1 MIKENVHIST
11 VFFDTDQLPDRMQVG
26 GKAMSL
32 IQLTRSGLPVP
43 EGFVLPVSF
52 FQPWLDQVQQSP
64 DWDTVLRSP
73 AAERRQRTSQ
83 IKASASQLPL
93 EINQRAV
100 LSKAMARLI
109 EGPGPQLFAVRSSS
123 PEEDLEEFSFAGGY
137 VTVLG
142 VTPEKV
148 EEAIRLS
155 FISCLDERVL
165 AYKQEHGMDIIV
177 PRIAVIVQRQIAA
190 EKAGVAF
197 SINPLNNNY
206 DEAVINANFGLGET
220 VVSGQVS
227 PDTYRIDKTNRA
239 ILERKVGTK
248 AISIWLDQ
256 VGGTFE
262 KPSPKKDQQCML
274 DAEMLSLTDLLN
286 SVENLYQKP
295 VDIEWAIAQDRLCLL
310 QARPITAYF
319 PIPDALRT
327 KPGERRNLYID
338 FSLTKWGMN
347 GLMSVL
353 GLSFL
358 ERTSDAMLRDTFGNI
373 SKEAIHCLRIPLD
386 GRVYINLSNT
396 LKLQGKKAW
405 VASMRTQDVL
415 VAEIVRLLDEQPYLP
430 QKLPRELKGFI
441 FRTIRTNL
449 RKAWSVLSA
458 LRDPQEFERRVLAEH
473 EQLLADFYHLAQ
485 FSEEE
490 TISDFADRLNQR
502 LMRYMAFFM
511 PAFYAA
517 MIALNRMRNA
527 LKDQPQAI
535 RDQANYLERGLPH
548 NITVQMGL
556 EMYHLSHFPE
566 ISNTPSGAEFHARL
580 KTGALSP
587 EFMAAWEQFIHN
599 FGFRSP
605 MEMDSAVARFAEQP
619 EQLFEL
625 LHSMSRNQDTE
636 NNSRAVYERAI
647 AEREQT
653 YQTMAALIEQKS
665 RRKSRQFARNYKTF
679 TALGGFR
686 EAAKYYFVL
695 MTGAFR
701 QRSLAA
707 GQSLVNAG
715 RLEQPDD
722 VFGLTIEELD
732 KALVVPSFEL
742 RSRIAQNNRYWKQYS
757 HVREFPTVF
766 DSRGRILRLPRKP
779 AREGEIQGEPI
790 SAGTV
795 TGRVKILRQPNEKP
809 LLPGEILVTRAT
821 DPGWTPLFINA
832 GGIILEVGGL
842 LQHGALVAR
851 EYGKPC
857 VAGIENAVE
866 VFKEGQIV
874 ELNGSNGVVRVIS
887 EPGLS

>member
-11 VFFDTDQLPDRMQVG
+11 VFFDTDSLPDRMQVG

-64 DWDTVLRSP
+64 DWDAVLRSP
-73 AAERRQRTSQ
+73 ASRTKAAYIADQSQRLP
-83 IKASASQLPL
+83 QLPL

-100 LSKAMARLI
+100 LSKAMARLM
-109 EGPGPQLFAVRSSS
+109 EGPGPHLFAVRSSS

-155 FISCLDERVL
+155 FVSCLDERVL
-165 AYKQEHGMDIIV
+165 AYKQEHGMDITV

-197 SINPLNNNY
+197 SINPLNNDF

-274 DAEMLSLTDLLN
+274 DAEMLSLTDLLI
-286 SVENLYQKP
+286 SVESLYQKP
-295 VDIEWAIAQDRLCLL
+295 VDIEWAIAQNQLYLL
-310 QARPITAYF
+310 QARPITAYI

-373 SKEAIHCLRIPLD
+373 SKEAIRCLRIPLD

-458 LRDPQEFERRVLAEH
+458 LRDPHGFEQRVLAEH
-473 EQLLADFYHLAQ
+473 EQILADFYHLAQ
-485 FSEEE
+485 
-490 TISDFADRLNQR
+490 
-502 LMRYMAFFM
+502 
-511 PAFYAA
+511 
-517 MIALNRMRNA
+517 
-527 LKDQPQAI
+527 
-535 RDQANYLERGLPH
+535 
-548 NITVQMGL
+548 
-556 EMYHLSHFPE
+556 
-566 ISNTPSGAEFHARL
+566 
-580 KTGALSP
+580 
-587 EFMAAWEQFIHN
+587 
-599 FGFRSP
+599 
-605 MEMDSAVARFAEQP
+605 
-619 EQLFEL
+619 
-625 LHSMSRNQDTE
+625 SR
-636 NNSRAVYERAI
+636 
-647 AEREQT
+647 
-653 YQTMAALIEQKS
+653 
-665 RRKSRQFARNYKTF
+665 
-679 TALGGFR
+679 
-686 EAAKYYFVL
+686 
-695 MTGAFR
+695 
-701 QRSLAA
+701 
-707 GQSLVNAG
+707 
-715 RLEQPDD
+715 
-722 VFGLTIEELD
+722 
-732 KALVVPSFEL
+732 
-742 RSRIAQNNRYWKQYS
+742 
-757 HVREFPTVF
+757 
-766 DSRGRILRLPRKP
+766 
-779 AREGEIQGEPI
+779 
-790 SAGTV
+790 
-795 TGRVKILRQPNEKP
+795 
-809 LLPGEILVTRAT
+809 
-821 DPGWTPLFINA
+821 
-832 GGIILEVGGL
+832 
-842 LQHGALVAR
+842 
-851 EYGKPC
+851 
-857 VAGIENAVE
+857 
-866 VFKEGQIV
+866 
-874 ELNGSNGVVRVIS
+874 
-887 EPGLS
+887 